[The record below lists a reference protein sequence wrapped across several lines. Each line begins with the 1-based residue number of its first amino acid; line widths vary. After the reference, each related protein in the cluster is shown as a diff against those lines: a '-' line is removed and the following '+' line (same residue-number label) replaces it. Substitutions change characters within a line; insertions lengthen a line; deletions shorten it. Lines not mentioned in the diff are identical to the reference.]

1 MGSEAIS
8 EPVEAAGEY
17 DYIIVGAGSAGCVL
31 ANRLSADPSIK
42 VLLLEAG
49 GRDDY
54 FWIHVP
60 LGLSYLLGNKEVDWC
75 FQSEP
80 EPHLNGRVI
89 NVPRGRVLG
98 GSSSI
103 NAMCYIRG
111 HARDYDVWRQ
121 LGNVGWAWD
130 DVLPYFKRIE
140 KFPRNDAAHGNDGEL
155 VVSDTKVR
163 WEIIEAFRHAAIDYG
178 IPPTDDFNR
187 GDNEGCGYFHAT
199 IKNGSRWSAA
209 RAFLYPAMRR
219 PNLRVLTRAQAKGLR
234 FAGRR
239 ATGVEF
245 WHEERLH
252 YVAARGE
259 VILAAGAIATPQML
273 QLAGIGPAALL
284 REHGI
289 AIRQDVPGVGQNL
302 QDHWQIRVLHKVKN
316 TITLNEWVT
325 NPLRRYGMGLH
336 YLITKQ
342 GQMAS
347 LPPQLAVFTRSDP
360 SQDTPNLQYHISPAS
375 SERVGGPL
383 SPFPGFSCGIA
394 VLRPASLGKLWIKSV
409 DPRAHPAILHNFL
422 ATPDAERVAV
432 DAVRLTRKIVA
443 GRALARFEPEEFMPG
458 AKAQTDDEILAYA
471 RASVSTVF
479 HPVGTCKMGQDSLA
493 VVDERLRVR
502 GFEGL
507 RVVDASIM
515 PVLVSGNTNAPT
527 MMIAEKAS
535 DMIRADRRAGAA
547 SAAA

>member
-1 MGSEAIS
+1 
-8 EPVEAAGEY
+8 
-17 DYIIVGAGSAGCVL
+17 
-31 ANRLSADPSIK
+31 
-42 VLLLEAG
+42 
-49 GRDDY
+49 
-54 FWIHVP
+54 
-60 LGLSYLLGNKEVDWC
+60 
-75 FQSEP
+75 
-80 EPHLNGRVI
+80 
-89 NVPRGRVLG
+89 
-98 GSSSI
+98 
-103 NAMCYIRG
+103 
-111 HARDYDVWRQ
+111 
-121 LGNVGWAWD
+121 
-130 DVLPYFKRIE
+130 
-140 KFPRNDAAHGNDGEL
+140 
-155 VVSDTKVR
+155 
-163 WEIIEAFRHAAIDYG
+163 
-178 IPPTDDFNR
+178 
-187 GDNEGCGYFHAT
+187 
-199 IKNGSRWSAA
+199 
-209 RAFLYPAMRR
+209 
-219 PNLRVLTRAQAKGLR
+219 
-234 FAGRR
+234 
-239 ATGVEF
+239 
-245 WHEERLH
+245 
-252 YVAARGE
+252 
-259 VILAAGAIATPQML
+259 
-273 QLAGIGPAALL
+273 
-284 REHGI
+284 
-289 AIRQDVPGVGQNL
+289 
-302 QDHWQIRVLHKVKN
+302 
-316 TITLNEWVT
+316 
-325 NPLRRYGMGLH
+325 MGLH

>member
-1 MGSEAIS
+1 
-8 EPVEAAGEY
+8 
-17 DYIIVGAGSAGCVL
+17 
-31 ANRLSADPSIK
+31 
-42 VLLLEAG
+42 
-49 GRDDY
+49 
-54 FWIHVP
+54 
-60 LGLSYLLGNKEVDWC
+60 
-75 FQSEP
+75 
-80 EPHLNGRVI
+80 
-89 NVPRGRVLG
+89 
-98 GSSSI
+98 
-103 NAMCYIRG
+103 
-111 HARDYDVWRQ
+111 
-121 LGNVGWAWD
+121 
-130 DVLPYFKRIE
+130 
-140 KFPRNDAAHGNDGEL
+140 
-155 VVSDTKVR
+155 
-163 WEIIEAFRHAAIDYG
+163 
-178 IPPTDDFNR
+178 
-187 GDNEGCGYFHAT
+187 
-199 IKNGSRWSAA
+199 
-209 RAFLYPAMRR
+209 
-219 PNLRVLTRAQAKGLR
+219 
-234 FAGRR
+234 
-239 ATGVEF
+239 
-245 WHEERLH
+245 LH
-252 YVAARGE
+252 YAAARGE

-289 AIRQDVPGVGQNL
+289 AVRQDVPGVGQNL

-325 NPLRRYGMGLH
+325 NPLRRYGMGLY
-336 YLITKQ
+336 YLVTRQ

-394 VLRPASLGKLWIKSV
+394 VLRPASLGRLWIKSA

-458 AKAQTDDEILAYA
+458 AKARSDDEILAYA